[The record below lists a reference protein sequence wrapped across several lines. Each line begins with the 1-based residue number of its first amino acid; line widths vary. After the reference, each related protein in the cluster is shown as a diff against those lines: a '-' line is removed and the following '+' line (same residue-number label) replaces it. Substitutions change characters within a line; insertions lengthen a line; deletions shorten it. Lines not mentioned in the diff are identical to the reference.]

1 MEEVLEAT
9 PSPTPALT
17 PAPALQATPEPE
29 TSPVPESEAPLIAET
44 GEEDAAEASSSSLLF
59 CPVEGEVIRGFAGD
73 ALVYSKTLDQWTS
86 HDGVDITAPEGSPV
100 LAVAD
105 GVVTRCE
112 NDTMMGYTLALS
124 HDGGRESVYANLDEL
139 PDFAVGESLKAGTE
153 LGAVGSTAIA
163 ESAEEAHL
171 HFELWEDGVPID
183 PVPEVRGLSSVPIK

>member
-29 TSPVPESEAPLIAET
+29 TSPAPESEAPLIAET

-86 HDGVDITAPEGSPV
+86 HDGVDIAAPEGSPV

-124 HDGGRESVYANLDEL
+124 HDGGRESVYANLGRAAGL
-139 PDFAVGESLKAGTE
+139 CRGRKPESRHRTGRRGQHRHCRKRRG
-153 LGAVGSTAIA
+153 GAPA
-163 ESAEEAHL
+163 L
-171 HFELWEDGVPID
+171 
-183 PVPEVRGLSSVPIK
+183 